1 MTEIPVVLLLLL
13 AALAGAALVG
23 VGLLLGRRST
33 RVDMEDA
40 ADVADQDPAAA
51 QEAARM
57 HAAFGELRG
66 ALHRVETQVHTLERD
81 RSEQFGQVGEHLATV
96 AGHTA
101 GLRDQTAALVGA
113 LSSSGIRGTWG
124 EAQLRRVLEHAGM
137 LARCDFDEQVHGISA
152 HDVRVR
158 PDVVVHLPGEKA
170 LVIDAKAPLTAFLRS
185 HGEGLTEEQ
194 RVALRREHADAVRR
208 HVDALAGK
216 AYWTA
221 FTSAPEFVVC
231 FVPSD
236 AVLAAAL
243 QADPGLYDHAQ
254 SRRVVLASPATL
266 LALLRSIAY
275 GWQQA
280 SLADSARELLEVGQ
294 ELHRRLG
301 TVGGH
306 LGSMGSALRRSV
318 ESYNALLGS
327 LESRVLVTSRRMQ
340 ELGVVDDAA
349 PTPPALE
356 VTPRPMTAPELLDAV
371 ADPRPELEDPAPQTR
386 PGPRRSAG

>member
-33 RVDMEDA
+33 RADVADA

-81 RSEQFGQVGEHLATV
+81 RSEQFGQVGEHLASV
-96 AGHTA
+96 AGHAA

-386 PGPRRSAG
+386 PAPRRAAG

>member
-33 RVDMEDA
+33 RADVADA

-81 RSEQFGQVGEHLATV
+81 RSEQFGQVGEHLASV

-386 PGPRRSAG
+386 PAPRRAAG